1 MNKLDE
7 VDAEALRRTL
17 DEATDAKAAKRLMV
31 GLAYKQGVRVETL
44 AEWYGIPRST
54 VYSWLDRFE
63 ERPIDEAIED
73 EHRPGRPPKLAPGQ
87 RADLERTLRR
97 APGAFGFEGSSWTP
111 ALLQEYVEQRFGVE
125 YSLGHARRLLREIR
139 NDD

>member
-1 MNKLDE
+1 MNKLDG

-31 GLAYKQGVRVETL
+31 ALAYKQGTRVDTL
-44 AEWYGIPRST
+44 AEWYDIPRST
-54 VYSWLDRFE
+54 LYSWLDRFE
-63 ERPIDEAIED
+63 ARPIDEAIRD

-97 APGAFGFEGSSWTP
+97 APGAFGFDEPSWTP
-111 ALLQEYVEQRFGVE
+111 DLLRRYVEQRFGVE
-125 YSLGHARRLLREIR
+125 YSLGHSRRLLHEIR
-139 NDD
+139 DEA